1 MELGRG
7 NAIKRLKIDLDALR
21 DQLRATEQDLAVNTT
36 AVREAERALAHKE
49 SEMARLTSALEERSM
64 QENVQKTEIVTLRMQ
79 VETLHGQVA
88 QLGETA
94 KALEER
100 RDVAVSALSEKES
113 ELARLA
119 TALDERSVLAD
130 WQKAEIAALT
140 MQVQALN
147 GLLTEAGE
155 ETEAVEGRRDA
166 AVHALSEKNP
176 NSLGWRPPSTNAR
189 CWRIRRK
196 ARSRP

>member
-1 MELGRG
+1 MNDESKPENHNADTKSADHVQGSRQPCQLQFLLRQGADRDIAAFFQRLCCLAELS
-7 NAIKRLKIDLDALR
+7 DL
-21 DQLRATEQDLAVNTT
+21 
-36 AVREAERALAHKE
+36 
-49 SEMARLTSALEERSM
+49 S
-64 QENVQKTEIVTLRMQ
+64 VQ
-79 VETLHGQVA
+79 
-88 QLGETA
+88 
-94 KALEER
+94 
-100 RDVAVSALSEKES
+100 
-113 ELARLA
+113 
-119 TALDERSVLAD
+119 RSVLAD

-166 AVHALSEKNP
+166 ALQALSEKNP